1 MSQAAK
7 RVKWCLNKA
16 KKEIEESK
24 KLGKKIKHRGL
35 LKVEP
40 NIDDARKHITK
51 AEHNLNAISKFKEI
65 GFSDW
70 SIAAGFYSIYHCF
83 LAIAAKFGYE
93 SRNQTCTI
101 ALIEWLKE
109 ENKMD
114 IDVTFIETLK
124 EAEIEELQE
133 GRAIDMR
140 EDYTY
145 GIKISVENEAKIKK
159 LVDTSKEMID
169 TAKRI
174 VFEQHS
180 TNNP

>member
-1 MSQAAK
+1 MSQASK
-7 RVKWCLNKA
+7 HIKWCLNKA
-16 KKEIEESK
+16 KKEIEECK
-24 KLGKKIKHRGL
+24 KLGKRIKHRGL

-40 NIDDARKHITK
+40 NVEDARKHIEK

-83 LAIAAKFGYE
+83 LAIAVKFGYQ

-109 ENKMD
+109 ERKID
-114 IDVTFIETLK
+114 IDEKFIDILK
-124 EAEIEELQE
+124 EADIEEMQE
-133 GRAIDMR
+133 NKVIEMR

-145 GIKISVENEAKIKK
+145 GVEISVEDETKIKDLIK
-159 LVDTSKEMID
+159 NCKEAID
-169 TAKRI
+169 VTKRI
-174 VFEQHS
+174 VFK
-180 TNNP
+180 